1 MPSLP
6 VATDIA
12 LSAQQLVK
20 EYASGET
27 TLTVLN
33 GIDLDVAQGDF
44 VAIRGP
50 SGSGKTTLLNLFA
63 SLDTPPSGTVT
74 VLDQRVDKL
83 SERKRTRFRADHIG
97 LVFQESY
104 LIPGLTALEN
114 TMLGRLPWERRK
126 PLEERAT
133 KLLERIGLGGRL
145 QHPPSHLS
153 GGERQRVGIARALV
167 GNPEILLADEPTG
180 NLDGDS
186 TAELIRLIGELRTE
200 LGITVVIAT
209 HDEQVAAAADT
220 VISIDKGNLHG
231 GTAA

>member
-1 MPSLP
+1 MTT
-6 VATDIA
+6 ATA

-20 EYASGET
+20 EYPSGDS

-44 VAIRGP
+44 VALRGP

-63 SLDTPPSGTVT
+63 SLDTPTSGSVT
-74 VLDQRVDKL
+74 VLEQRIDKL

-97 LVFQESY
+97 LVFQESH

-114 TMLGRLPWERRK
+114 TMLGRLPWEKRG
-126 PLEERAT
+126 PLAERAT
-133 KLLERIGLGGRL
+133 TLLERIGLGDRL

-180 NLDGDS
+180 NLDADS
-186 TAELIRLIGELRTE
+186 TGEIMWLLGELREE

-209 HDEQVAAAADT
+209 HDEQVAGAADR
-220 VISIDKGNLHG
+220 VVRIEKGNLHA

>member
-1 MPSLP
+1 
-6 VATDIA
+6 VATATA

-20 EYASGET
+20 EYASGES
-27 TLTVLN
+27 TLVVLN
-33 GIDLDVAQGDF
+33 GIDLDVAKGDF
-44 VAIRGP
+44 LAIRGP

-63 SLDTPPSGTVT
+63 SLDTPTSGTVT
-74 VLDQRVDKL
+74 VLDQRVDTL

-114 TMLGRLPWERRK
+114 TMLGRLPWEGRK

-133 KLLERIGLGGRL
+133 KLLERIGLGDRL

-180 NLDGDS
+180 NLDADS
-186 TAELIRLIGELRTE
+186 TAELIRLLGELRTE
-200 LGITVVIAT
+200 LDITVVIAT
-209 HDEQVAAAADT
+209 HDEQVAGAADT
-220 VISIDKGNLHG
+220 VIRIEKGNLHTG
-231 GTAA
+231 SIA

>member
-1 MPSLP
+1 MPSG
-6 VATDIA
+6 ATA

-20 EYASGET
+20 QYPSGET

-33 GIDLDVAQGDF
+33 GVDLDVARGAF
-44 VAIRGP
+44 VALRGP

-63 SLDTPPSGTVT
+63 SLDTPTSGSVT

-97 LVFQESY
+97 LVFQESN
-104 LIPGLTALEN
+104 LIPGLSALEN
-114 TMLGRLPWERRK
+114 TMLGRLPWEKRG
-126 PLEERAT
+126 PLAERAT
-133 KLLERIGLGGRL
+133 KLLERIGLGDRL

-180 NLDGDS
+180 NLDADT
-186 TAELIRLIGELRTE
+186 TAELIRLLGELRTE
-200 LGITVVIAT
+200 LGITVFVAT
-209 HDEQVAAAADT
+209 HDEQVAGGADR
-220 VISIDKGNLHG
+220 IIRIEKGNLHS
-231 GTAA
+231 GTDR